1 MARLVVPAAELAAR
15 VVAGDPSAIARAISS
30 CERGG
35 GHAEELLEAL
45 PERRGHLVGITG
57 SPGAGKSTLV
67 NAVAQTY
74 RDAGVKVGVIAVDP
88 SSPITGGA
96 LLGDRIRLDVSGP
109 DPGLFFR
116 SLASRGA
123 SGGLSDA
130 ARDAARVLSAGG
142 FEFVL
147 MESVGA
153 GQAEVS
159 IMGVADTVVVVLIP
173 GAGDDMQ
180 AMKAGMMEIADVF
193 VLNKADQ
200 PGISA
205 LRDHVAGALHLR
217 RPGDWSPPVV
227 ETVASEYGGIGEL
240 VAAIASHQDHLRAGA
255 GASRATA
262 SSHQEARRRA
272 RSLFEAAM
280 SLDERDVLGRLDA
293 GVLTEIAA
301 GRELARRAAARL
313 TTRRLPDA

>member
-1 MARLVVPAAELAAR
+1 MARRIVPAAELAAR
-15 VVAGDPSAIARAISS
+15 IVEGDPSAIARAISS

-35 GHAEELLEAL
+35 EHAEELLDAL
-45 PERRGHLVGITG
+45 PERRGHLVGVTG
-57 SPGAGKSTLV
+57 SPGAGKSTLI
-67 NAVAQTY
+67 NAIAQAY
-74 RDAGVKVGVIAVDP
+74 RDAGIKVGVIAVDP

-96 LLGDRIRLDVSGP
+96 LLGDRIRLDVSGT
-109 DPGLFFR
+109 DPGMFFR

-153 GQAEVS
+153 GQAEVR

-200 PGISA
+200 PGINS
-205 LRDHVAGALHLR
+205 LRDHVAAALHLR
-217 RPGDWSPPVV
+217 RPADWSPPVL
-227 ETVASEYGGIGEL
+227 ETVANEYGGIGEL
-240 VAAIASHQDHLRAGA
+240 VAAIASHYDHLLAGA
-255 GASRATA
+255 GANRATA

-280 SLDERDVLGRLDA
+280 SVDEHDVLERLDA
-293 GVLTEIAA
+293 RAITEIAA
-301 GRELARRAAARL
+301 GLELARRAGTRL
-313 TTRRLPDA
+313 TTREHLDA

>member
-1 MARLVVPAAELAAR
+1 MARAVLPAAELAAR
-15 VVAGDPSAIARAISS
+15 IVEGEPTAIARGISS

-35 GHAEELLEAL
+35 DHAEELLEAL
-45 PERRGHLVGITG
+45 PERSGYLVGITG

-67 NAVAQTY
+67 NAIAQAY
-74 RDAGVKVGVIAVDP
+74 RETGVRVGVIAVDP

-142 FEFVL
+142 FELLL
-147 MESVGA
+147 MESIGA
-153 GQAEVS
+153 GQAEVR
-159 IMGVADTVVVVLIP
+159 IMSVADTVVVVLIP

-200 PGISA
+200 PGIEA
-205 LRDHVAGALHLR
+205 LRDHVRAALHLR
-217 RPGDWSPPVV
+217 PPTGWSPPVV
-227 ETVASEYGGIGEL
+227 ETVANQYGGISEL
-240 VAAIASHQDHLRAGA
+240 LGAIASHHDYLLAGA

-262 SSHQEARRRA
+262 ASHHEARRRA
-272 RSLFEAAM
+272 RSLFEVAM
-280 SLDERDVLGRLDA
+280 SVDDRAVLSRLDA
-293 GVLTEIAA
+293 GELTEVAA
-301 GRELARRAAARL
+301 GRELARLAAARL
-313 TTRRLPDA
+313 TAARGSDA